1 MDLLDTKY
9 LLIAGAVAIM
19 AGPQILAFFKR
30 MPQPK
35 PAVLPESKT
44 LPRAELVTT
53 LISLQDDVALIAPS
67 AAKHVGQAVITLIQG
82 DTK

>member
-35 PAVLPESKT
+35 VA
-44 LPRAELVTT
+44 AETGKVYSRSSLITT
-53 LISLQDDVALIAPS
+53 LIDLQDDAALISPE
-67 AAKHVGQAVITLIQG
+67 AAKSIGAAVITLIG
-82 DTK
+82 GSTK